1 MRLFIKSIICL
12 VLCQL
17 IDHNFNSMGSTQELK
32 LPPVFTDNF
41 VVFGILMLLLAFV
54 FYTSSNKNTFWTKF
68 YSIFPSLLMCY
79 LLPSILSSLHI
90 ISPEWNAI
98 DESGNFVFDENL
110 MPVTIKLSI
119 YHVASRLL
127 LPAALILLT
136 LSIDMKALFGLGS
149 KALIMFLTGTFGV
162 IVGGPVAI
170 LIMSYISP
178 EVVGGVG
185 TDAVWRGLST
195 IAGSWIGGGA
205 NQTAMLEIYK
215 YNPSNYGAMVL
226 VDIVVANIWMAILLF
241 GIGKKEKID
250 IWLKADNSAIERLKE
265 KVSSYT
271 DSVSRMPT
279 LKDYMI
285 LLGIVFGAVGF
296 SHWSSIAIPEF
307 LISIFPAVGDKSNML
322 STFGDG
328 FFWMVTVATILGVIF
343 SFTPIKSYEGVGASK
358 IGSILIYILV
368 ASIGMKMDLT
378 SIVSNPGLIVVGLI
392 WMFIHVL
399 LLIIVAK
406 IIKAPFFFLAVGSK
420 ANIGGAASAPIV
432 ASAFHTSLA
441 SVGVLLAIFGYIIG
455 TYGAILS
462 AVLMEIVAPK

>member
-1 MRLFIKSIICL
+1 M
-12 VLCQL
+12 
-17 IDHNFNSMGSTQELK
+17 NELK
-32 LPPVFTDNF
+32 YPPIFTDNF

-54 FYTSSNKNTFWTKF
+54 FYTSSSEYKFWKKF
-68 YSIFPSLLMCY
+68 YVIFPSLLMCY
-79 LLPSILSSLHI
+79 LLPSILSSLNI
-90 ISPEWNAI
+90 ISPEWNSI
-98 DESGNFVFDENL
+98 DDMGNFVKDEN
-110 MPVTIKLSI
+110 MKPIVVKLSI

-149 KALIMFLTGTFGV
+149 KALVMFLTGTVGV
-162 IVGGPVAI
+162 ILGGPIAI

-178 EVVGGVG
+178 GVVGGVG
-185 TDAVWRGLST
+185 PDAVWRGLST

-215 YNPSNYGAMVL
+215 YNQANYGAMVL
-226 VDIVVANIWMAILLF
+226 VDIVVANIWMAVLLF
-241 GIGKKEKID
+241 GIGKKEAID
-250 IWLKADNSAIERLKE
+250 KWLRSDNTAIENLKQ

-271 DSVSRMPT
+271 DSVTRMPS

-296 SHWSSIAIPEF
+296 SHWCSVAIPDF
-307 LISIFPAVGDKSNML
+307 LIGLFPAFGDKSNML
-322 STFGDG
+322 STFSDG
-328 FFWMVTVATILGVIF
+328 FFWMVTIATILGVAL
-343 SFTPIKSYEGVGASK
+343 SFTPIKSYEGMGASK

-368 ASIGMKMDLT
+368 ASIGMKMDLK
-378 SIVSNPGLIVVGLI
+378 SVVSNPGLIFVGLI
-392 WMFIHVL
+392 WMSVHVL
-399 LLIIVAK
+399 LMVVVAK

-432 ASAFHTSLA
+432 ASAFHSSLA

-462 AVLMEIVAPK
+462 AILMELVAPK

>member
-1 MRLFIKSIICL
+1 M
-12 VLCQL
+12 V
-17 IDHNFNSMGSTQELK
+17 NTEELN
-32 LPPVFTDNF
+32 LPPIFTDNF
-41 VVFGILMLLLAFV
+41 VVFGILMLILAFV
-54 FYTSSNKNTFWTKF
+54 FYTSSIKYGFWKNF
-68 YSIFPSLLMCY
+68 YVFFPSLLMCY
-79 LLPSILSSLHI
+79 LLPSILSSLNV

-98 DESGNFVFDENL
+98 DEAGNFILDENSN
-110 MPVTIKLSI
+110 PTTVKLSI

-149 KALIMFLTGTFGV
+149 KSLIMFLTGTLGV
-162 IVGGPVAI
+162 IIGGPIAV

-178 EVVGGVG
+178 DVVGGVG
-185 TDAVWRGLST
+185 SDAVWRGLST

-241 GIGKKEKID
+241 GIGKSEKID
-250 IWLKADNSAIERLKE
+250 SWLKADNTAIDELKL
-265 KVSSYT
+265 KVTSYT
-271 DSVSRMPT
+271 DSVSRMPS

-296 SHWSSIAIPEF
+296 SHWCSVAIPDY
-307 LISIFPAVGDKSNML
+307 LIFVFPAIGDKSNML

-328 FFWMVTVATILGVIF
+328 FFWMVTVATILGVIL
-343 SFTPIKSYEGVGASK
+343 SFTKIKSYEGMGASK
-358 IGSILIYILV
+358 IGTILIYILV
-368 ASIGMKMDLT
+368 ASIGMKMDLS

-392 WMFIHVL
+392 WMSVHVI
-399 LLIIVAK
+399 LLIVVAK
-406 IIKAPFFFLAVGSK
+406 IIKAPFFFLAVGSQ

-462 AVLMEIVAPK
+462 AAMMEVVSPK

>member
-1 MRLFIKSIICL
+1 M
-12 VLCQL
+12 
-17 IDHNFNSMGSTQELK
+17 NELK
-32 LPPVFTDNF
+32 YPPIFTDNF
-41 VVFGILMLLLAFV
+41 IVFGILMLLLAFV
-54 FYTSSNKNTFWTKF
+54 FYTSSSEYKFWKKF
-68 YSIFPSLLMCY
+68 YVIFPSLLMCY
-79 LLPSILSSLHI
+79 LLPSILSSLNI

-98 DESGNFVFDENL
+98 DDMGNFVKDEN
-110 MPVTIKLSI
+110 MKPIVVKLSI

-136 LSIDMKALFGLGS
+136 LSIDMKALFGLGN
-149 KALIMFLTGTFGV
+149 KALVMFLTGTVGV
-162 IVGGPVAI
+162 ILGGPIAI

-178 EVVGGVG
+178 DVVGGVG
-185 TDAVWRGLST
+185 PDAVWRGLST

-215 YNPSNYGAMVL
+215 YNQANYGAMVL
-226 VDIVVANIWMAILLF
+226 VDIVVANIWMAVLLF
-241 GIGKKEKID
+241 GIGKKEAID
-250 IWLKADNSAIERLKE
+250 KWLRSDNTAIENLKQ

-271 DSVSRMPT
+271 DSVTRMPS

-296 SHWSSIAIPEF
+296 SHWCSVAIPEF
-307 LISIFPAVGDKSNML
+307 LIGLFPAFGDKSNML
-322 STFGDG
+322 STFSDG
-328 FFWMVTVATILGVIF
+328 FFWMVTIATILGVAL
-343 SFTPIKSYEGVGASK
+343 SFTPIKSYEGMGASK

-368 ASIGMKMDLT
+368 ASIGMKMDLK
-378 SIVSNPGLIVVGLI
+378 SVVSNPGLIFVGLI
-392 WMFIHVL
+392 WMSVHVL
-399 LLIIVAK
+399 LMVVVAK

-432 ASAFHTSLA
+432 ASAFHSSLA

-462 AVLMEIVAPK
+462 AILMELVAPK

>member
-1 MRLFIKSIICL
+1 
-12 VLCQL
+12 
-17 IDHNFNSMGSTQELK
+17 LK
-32 LPPVFTDNF
+32 YPPIFTDNF
-41 VVFGILMLLLAFV
+41 IVFGILMLLLAFV
-54 FYTSSNKNTFWTKF
+54 FYTSSSEYKFWKKF
-68 YSIFPSLLMCY
+68 YVIFPSLLMCY
-79 LLPSILSSLHI
+79 LLPSILSSLNI

-98 DESGNFVFDENL
+98 DDMGNFVKDEN
-110 MPVTIKLSI
+110 MKPIVVKLSI

-136 LSIDMKALFGLGS
+136 LSIDMKALFGLGN
-149 KALIMFLTGTFGV
+149 KALVMFLTGTVGV
-162 IVGGPVAI
+162 ILGGPIAI

-178 EVVGGVG
+178 DVVGGVG
-185 TDAVWRGLST
+185 PDAVWRGLST

-215 YNPSNYGAMVL
+215 YNQANYGAMVL
-226 VDIVVANIWMAILLF
+226 VDIVVANIWMAVLLF
-241 GIGKKEKID
+241 GIGKKEAID
-250 IWLKADNSAIERLKE
+250 KWLRSDNTAIENLKQ

-271 DSVSRMPT
+271 DSVTRMPS

-296 SHWSSIAIPEF
+296 SHWCSVAIPEF
-307 LISIFPAVGDKSNML
+307 LIGLFPAFGDKSNML
-322 STFGDG
+322 STFSDG
-328 FFWMVTVATILGVIF
+328 FFWMVTIATILGVAL
-343 SFTPIKSYEGVGASK
+343 SFTPIKSYEGMGASK

-368 ASIGMKMDLT
+368 ASIGMKMDLK
-378 SIVSNPGLIVVGLI
+378 SVVSNPGLIFVGLI
-392 WMFIHVL
+392 WMSVHVL
-399 LLIIVAK
+399 LMVVVAK

-432 ASAFHTSLA
+432 ASAFHSSLA

-462 AVLMEIVAPK
+462 AILMELVAPK

>member
-1 MRLFIKSIICL
+1 
-12 VLCQL
+12 
-17 IDHNFNSMGSTQELK
+17 MGSTQELK
-32 LPPVFTDNF
+32 LPPIFTDNF

-54 FYTSSNKNTFWTKF
+54 FYTSSIKYGFWKKF
-68 YSIFPSLLMCY
+68 YVVFPSLLMCY
-79 LLPSILSSLHI
+79 LLPSVLSSLNI

-98 DESGNFVFDENL
+98 DETGNFILDEN
-110 MPVTIKLSI
+110 MKPTIVKLSI

-149 KALIMFLTGTFGV
+149 KSLIMFLTGTLGV
-162 IVGGPVAI
+162 IIGGPIAI
-170 LIMSYISP
+170 LVMSYISP
-178 EVVGGVG
+178 DVVGGIG
-185 TDAVWRGLST
+185 SDAVWRGLST

-215 YNPSNYGAMVL
+215 YNQTNYGAMVL
-226 VDIVVANIWMAILLF
+226 VDIIVANIWMAVLLF
-241 GIGKKEKID
+241 GIGKSEKID
-250 IWLKADNSAIERLKE
+250 SWLKADNTAIEKLKL
-265 KVSSYT
+265 KVTSYT
-271 DSVSRMPT
+271 DSVSRMPS

-296 SHWSSIAIPEF
+296 SHWCSIAIPDF
-307 LISIFPAVGDKSNML
+307 LISIIPAIGDKSNML

-343 SFTPIKSYEGVGASK
+343 SFTPIKSYEGMGASK

-368 ASIGMKMDLT
+368 ASIGMKMDLS

-392 WMFIHVL
+392 WMSVHVI

-406 IIKAPFFFLAVGSK
+406 IIKAPFFFLAVGSQ

-462 AVLMEIVAPK
+462 AAMMEVVSPK

>member
-1 MRLFIKSIICL
+1 
-12 VLCQL
+12 
-17 IDHNFNSMGSTQELK
+17 
-32 LPPVFTDNF
+32 
-41 VVFGILMLLLAFV
+41 
-54 FYTSSNKNTFWTKF
+54 
-68 YSIFPSLLMCY
+68 
-79 LLPSILSSLHI
+79 
-90 ISPEWNAI
+90 
-98 DESGNFVFDENL
+98 
-110 MPVTIKLSI
+110 
-119 YHVASRLL
+119 
-127 LPAALILLT
+127 
-136 LSIDMKALFGLGS
+136 
-149 KALIMFLTGTFGV
+149 
-162 IVGGPVAI
+162 
-170 LIMSYISP
+170 
-178 EVVGGVG
+178 
-185 TDAVWRGLST
+185 
-195 IAGSWIGGGA
+195 
-205 NQTAMLEIYK
+205 
-215 YNPSNYGAMVL
+215 L

>member
-1 MRLFIKSIICL
+1 M
-12 VLCQL
+12 
-17 IDHNFNSMGSTQELK
+17 NELK
-32 LPPVFTDNF
+32 YPPIFTDNF

-54 FYTSSNKNTFWTKF
+54 FYTSSSEYKFWKKF
-68 YSIFPSLLMCY
+68 YVIFPSLLMCY
-79 LLPSILSSLHI
+79 LLPSILSSLNI

-98 DESGNFVFDENL
+98 DDMGNFAKDEN
-110 MPVTIKLSI
+110 MKPIVVKLSI

-149 KALIMFLTGTFGV
+149 KALVMFLTGTVGV
-162 IVGGPVAI
+162 ILGGPIAI

-178 EVVGGVG
+178 DVVGGVG
-185 TDAVWRGLST
+185 PDAVWRGLST

-215 YNPSNYGAMVL
+215 YNQANYGAMVL
-226 VDIVVANIWMAILLF
+226 VDIVVANIWMAVLLF
-241 GIGKKEKID
+241 GIGKKEAID
-250 IWLKADNSAIERLKE
+250 KWLRSDNTAIENLKQ

-271 DSVSRMPT
+271 DSVTRMPS
-279 LKDYMI
+279 LKDYII

-296 SHWSSIAIPEF
+296 SHWCSVAIPEF
-307 LISIFPAVGDKSNML
+307 LIGLFPAFGDKSNML
-322 STFGDG
+322 STFSDG
-328 FFWMVTVATILGVIF
+328 FFWMVTIATILGVAL
-343 SFTPIKSYEGVGASK
+343 SFTPIKSYEGMGASK

-368 ASIGMKMDLT
+368 ASIGMKMDLK
-378 SIVSNPGLIVVGLI
+378 SVVSNPGLIFVGLI
-392 WMFIHVL
+392 WMSVHVL
-399 LLIIVAK
+399 LMVVVAK

-432 ASAFHTSLA
+432 ASAFHSSLA

-462 AVLMEIVAPK
+462 AILMELVAPK